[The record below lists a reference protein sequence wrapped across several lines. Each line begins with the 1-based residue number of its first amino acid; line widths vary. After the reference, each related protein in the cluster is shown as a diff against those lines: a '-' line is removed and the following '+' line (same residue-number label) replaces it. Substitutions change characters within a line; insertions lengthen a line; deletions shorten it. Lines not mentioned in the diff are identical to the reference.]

1 MNFTSLPTRW
11 NPLGQALLALFALGM
26 CVAPARAAYETATFS
41 NVNPGEVVTI
51 TDTALSI
58 NGESGWAGDYNFIN
72 ASGFLNSSSYLGYCI
87 DIAQDIYANQTVT
100 WSVTSLADA
109 PTPGTAMGQ
118 TNANLIAELW
128 YNDYGM
134 IGTSNS
140 NAAAFQVAIWE
151 IINGGTSNLSF
162 NSDTSTLSNGTLT
175 VTETADPGTLN
186 TAYTWLEQLNANGD
200 GPTALGLIALTSSDY
215 QDYVVQDVPAPT
227 GWVCVVSGALT
238 LLLPLGWRRR
248 KAFARAVR

>member
-1 MNFTSLPTRW
+1 M
-11 NPLGQALLALFALGM
+11 
-26 CVAPARAAYETATFS
+26 APARAAYETATFS
-41 NVNPGEVVTI
+41 NVSPGEVVTI
-51 TDTALSI
+51 TDAALSI
-58 NGESGWAGDYNFIN
+58 NGESGWAGDYNFVN
-72 ASGFLNSSSYLGYCI
+72 ASGILNSSSYLGFCI
-87 DIAQDIYANQTVT
+87 DIAQDIFSNQTVT

-128 YNDYGM
+128 YNDYAQV
-134 IGTSNS
+134 GTSNS

-151 IINGGTSNLSF
+151 IINGGISNLSF
-162 NSDTSTLSNGTLT
+162 NPATATLSNGTLK
-175 VTETADPGTLN
+175 VTETADPDTLS
-186 TAYTWLEQLNANGD
+186 TAYTWLQQLNLEQLNGN
-200 GPTALGLIALTSSDY
+200 GPTAPGLIALTSSDY

-227 GWVCVVSGALT
+227 GWVCVVSGAFT